1 VPSLDEVFYYLRGIW
16 MMVRNDPAGLQYLDI
31 TMRGV
36 WRSFWSYA
44 YAIPAM
50 AFLWAAQRN
59 AYLSVNPD
67 DSAGFGFIVREI
79 GVSVVATVLFL
90 AAVALASRQ
99 FGFSHRFAHWLV
111 AANWLGLATTY
122 VQAVPLALMVLVKQN
137 GILVLIYL
145 VALIGII
152 AAGFRVYRFALGNNA
167 SLAAVLVASELVW
180 GVTINYLTG

>member
-1 VPSLDEVFYYLRGIW
+1 MANSSWWKCFATSNPCASKSL
-16 MMVRNDPAGLQYLDI
+16 
-31 TMRGV
+31 
-36 WRSFWSYA
+36 RSAS
-44 YAIPAM
+44 PK
-50 AFLWAAQRN
+50 
-59 AYLSVNPD
+59 PD
-67 DSAGFGFIVREI
+67 GPQNQM
-79 GVSVVATVLFL
+79 
-90 AAVALASRQ
+90 LASRQ

-122 VQAVPLALMVLVKQN
+122 VQAIPLALMVLVKQN

-167 SLAAVLVASELVW
+167 SLAAGLVASELVW